1 MKRQSMTRKA
11 VRLTAAVL
19 AAVFLW
25 LLVTLPPRP
34 ATASGVVDE
43 AMRARTVAGA
53 FHVHSTR
60 SDGSKDREAIA
71 AAAARAGLQFVV
83 MTDHGDATRQLS
95 PAYINGVLCIDAVEI
110 STNGGHVMA
119 LDMPAAPYPL
129 GGEAAAVVEDVL
141 RLGGMPVVAHPDS
154 SKPELAWRDWGAPVA
169 GLEWL
174 NLDSGWRDESYARVA
189 RVAVDYLVRPG
200 PALAS
205 LLERPTSALSR
216 WDEVAARRKM
226 VGLAGHDV
234 HGGLLPRREEGTEG
248 IPSGFAATAFST
260 YESSFA
266 TFAVRVLLDGPLTGD
281 AARDARRLL
290 DATRQG
296 HLYTAIDAIAA
307 PVDVDFRAALGST
320 TIGMGDEGVFG
331 AGAALTFRSTL
342 PPGAVQVLL
351 RDGIEVAESRGGDLR
366 FTAPE
371 PGAYRVEVRDPRWP
385 VPWIA
390 TNPIYLRRSIRDEV
404 PESVEP
410 ATVASR
416 ALDLNP
422 GVVEKDPMSTA
433 NLSGADSSRALD
445 YVIRPG
451 ERASQYVALAVP
463 LPQGLPTFD
472 RIAFT
477 GRSQAPMRVSVQLR
491 FESAGGARWRQSVY
505 LSSESRQIV
514 VPLDR
519 LLPADQ
525 PTARPAP
532 ELATSLLF
540 VVDLTNAAPGARG
553 RFEISDL
560 RLATTR

>member
-1 MKRQSMTRKA
+1 MTRKA
-11 VRLTAAVL
+11 AKLTAAVL

-110 STNGGHVMA
+110 STNGGHLMA
-119 LDMPAAPYPL
+119 LDMPPAPYPL

-141 RLGGMPVVAHPDS
+141 RLGGMPVVTHPDS
-154 SKPELAWRDWGAPVA
+154 SKSELAWKDWGAPVA

-174 NLDSGWRDESYARVA
+174 NLDSGWRDESYVSVA

-200 PALAS
+200 PALVS
-205 LLERPTSALSR
+205 LLERPRSALSR
-216 WDEVAARRKM
+216 WDEVAAGRKM

-234 HGGLLPRREEGTEG
+234 HGGLLPRREEGTG
-248 IPSGFAATAFST
+248 ATSPGFAVATFST
-260 YESSFA
+260 YEASFS
-266 TFAVRVLLDGPLTGD
+266 TFAVRVMLDGPVTGD
-281 AARDARRLL
+281 ADIDARRLL
-290 DATRQG
+290 EATRLG

-307 PVDVDFRAALGST
+307 PVAVDYRATVGSSMF
-320 TIGMGDEGVFG
+320 GMGDETAFEE
-331 AGAALTFRSTL
+331 GAALTFRSTL
-342 PPGAVQVLL
+342 PPDAVQVLL
-351 RDGIEVAESRGGDLR
+351 RDGIEVAESRSGELR
-366 FTAPE
+366 FTPPG

-385 VPWIA
+385 IPWIA
-390 TNPIYLRRSIRDEV
+390 TNPIYLRRSSDDKA
-404 PESVEP
+404 PTAVEP
-410 ATVASR
+410 AIVVSR
-416 ALDLNP
+416 AVDLNL
-422 GVVEKDPMSTA
+422 GVVEKDPLSTA
-433 NLSGADSSRALD
+433 DLSGTGSRALHF
-445 YVIRPG
+445 VLRPG
-451 ERASQYVALAVP
+451 ERVSQYAALAVP
-463 LPQGLPTFD
+463 LPTNLSAFD
-472 RIAFT
+472 RITFT
-477 GRSQAPMRVSVQLR
+477 GRSQSPMRVSIQLR

-505 LSSESRQIV
+505 LAPEPRHVV

-519 LLPADQ
+519 LLPADG
-525 PTARPAP
+525 PAARPAP
-532 ELATSLLF
+532 ELTTSLLF
-540 VVDLTNAAPGARG
+540 VVDLTNAEPGAQG